1 MGVIMGVT
9 ITAKDSE
16 YDFSCGY
23 HGFMHLRE
31 NIANAWDGEFGM
43 HYKNLKFYST
53 LQKYDLWDRVANKIL
68 SRSRFKEG
76 GSKEHDE
83 DIVDFLLASDCEG
96 EISYET
102 CKKIYDL
109 IKDIDYG
116 DEIFTY
122 VAYSDGKDYEHFK
135 DFLLDC
141 YKRRENM
148 EWS

>member
-1 MGVIMGVT
+1 MGIT
-9 ITAKDSE
+9 ITAKNSE

-23 HGFMHLRE
+23 LGFARLRG
-31 NIANAWDGEFGM
+31 NIANAWDEEFGE
-43 HYKNLKFYST
+43 HYSNIT
-53 LQKYDLWDRVANKIL
+53 LYAILQEYDEWDRIANAIL

-76 GSKEHDE
+76 GRKEHDE
-83 DIVDFLLASDCEG
+83 DMVDFLLASDGEG

-109 IKDIDYG
+109 IKDIDFG
-116 DEIFTY
+116 DKVFTY
-122 VAYSDGKDYEHFK
+122 AAYSDGKDYEHFK

-148 EWS
+148 KWS